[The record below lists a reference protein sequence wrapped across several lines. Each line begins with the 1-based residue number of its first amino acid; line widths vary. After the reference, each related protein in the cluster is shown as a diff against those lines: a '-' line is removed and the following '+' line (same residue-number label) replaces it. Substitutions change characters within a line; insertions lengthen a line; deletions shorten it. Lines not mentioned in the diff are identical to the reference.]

1 MWGAGTALG
10 ELPPYFVAR
19 AHRLAG
25 EEEEELPP
33 DVAKELKGTDSS
45 APAPVVQRKSFAQ
58 RMRAHMIHL
67 VTRAGFIGI
76 LGCASIPNPLFDLA
90 GITCGYSLVPF
101 WTFFGATLIGKA
113 IVKMHIQ
120 KLFVIVA
127 FNENYV
133 EMFVHKS
140 R

>member
-25 EEEEELPP
+25 EEEEDIDPQL
-33 DVAKELKGTDSS
+33 
-45 APAPVVQRKSFAQ
+45 AQ
-58 RMRAHMIHL
+58 EITGSGDAANAANDKPLVERFKTKMIRL
-67 VTRAGFIGI
+67 VTKVGFFGI
-76 LGCASIPNPLFDLA
+76 LACASIPNPLFDLA

-113 IVKMHIQ
+113 VIKMHIQ

-133 EMFVHKS
+133 ESFVKS
-140 R
+140 SR